1 MCTLQHWNESSR
13 WGLSFVDAREL
24 TQARD
29 TSLPCSI
36 KRSLRERLDAS
47 KTFVLVVGDKTKD
60 LSCRYCVSYSP
71 YGACHRSGLVDHR
84 SFIEYECEYAA
95 AINRIVR
102 HGRLVQF
109 CGESRRVRHALMREG
124 QPLKRRARPRCSGCP
139 ISDALFAQI
148 LLTKH
153 TATSSS
159 TSRAS

>member
-1 MCTLQHWNESSR
+1 M
-13 WGLSFVDAREL
+13 
-24 TQARD
+24 
-29 TSLPCSI
+29 PCSI

-60 LSCRYCVSYSP
+60 LTKGGCRYCVSYSP

-84 SFIEYECEYAA
+84 GFIEYECEYAA